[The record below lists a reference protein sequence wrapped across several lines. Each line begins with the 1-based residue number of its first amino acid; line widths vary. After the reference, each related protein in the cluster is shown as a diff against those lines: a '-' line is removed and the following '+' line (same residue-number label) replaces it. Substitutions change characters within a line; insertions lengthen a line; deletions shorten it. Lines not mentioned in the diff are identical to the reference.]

1 MKKKIRTLVVED
13 SEDDALLILHQIKKA
28 GYEVAYERV
37 ETSREMEV
45 ALEKEKWD
53 IVLSDYAMPHFNGLE
68 ALSLLKE
75 AGIDIPFIVI
85 SGTIGEETA
94 VKAMRAGANDYLMKG
109 KLKRLV
115 PAIERE
121 LREADSRAERTLL
134 EQKQKQ
140 AEEKLKILSLA
151 VEQSPASIVITDTDG
166 KIDYVN
172 SKFIAVTGYEYHE
185 AHGKDL
191 NFLRSNEVSTDY
203 FDEMWHAVT
212 SGKEWIG
219 ELYNKTK
226 NGRRFWEL
234 ASISPIIDEA
244 GNITHFLAVKEDITK
259 IKETEKELIEAK
271 EKAEESNRLKTEFL
285 HNMSHEI
292 RTPINGIMGFSVLL
306 RDMDLS
312 KEKQKRHIEFIIDC
326 SNQLLRIISDILEIS
341 QLETKQVKARQE
353 KVCLN
358 ELLVSLFPI
367 FELKAKEKNIAF
379 SFEKSLSDRESTMIS
394 DPVKIN
400 KIVSNLLENAVKFTQ
415 SGSVEIGYNLRSS
428 LVEIYVK
435 DTGIGINPE
444 KQKAIFDRFSQED
457 EGLSR
462 LYGGLG
468 LGLAIARENAE
479 LLGGKVRLESE
490 KGKGA
495 TFYLTIPYVPF
506 HSSQV
511 IEGLNHD
518 L

>member
-1 MKKKIRTLVVED
+1 MNKKIRILVVED
-13 SEDDALLILHQIKKA
+13 SEDDALLVLHQIRK
-28 GYEVAYERV
+28 GEFDVEYERV
-37 ETSREMEV
+37 DTADQMRE
-45 ALEKEKWD
+45 ALQTQKWD

-68 ALSLLKE
+68 ALSLLKQT
-75 AGIDIPFIVI
+75 GIDIPFIVI

-94 VKAMRAGANDYLMKG
+94 VEAMRAGANDYLMKG
-109 KLKRLV
+109 KLKRLI

-121 LREADSRAERTLL
+121 LREADSRAERKIL

-151 VEQSPASIVITDTDG
+151 VEQSPASIVITDTNG

-172 SKFIAVTGYEYHE
+172 SKFTEMTGFAPGE
-185 AHGKDL
+185 AQGRNL
-191 NFLRSNEVSTDY
+191 GFLRADDVSEDY
-203 FDEMWHAVT
+203 FSELWRT
-212 SGKEWIG
+212 IKSGKEWFG
-219 ELYNKTK
+219 ELQNKK
-226 NGRRFWEL
+226 KDGELFWEL
-234 ASISPIIDEA
+234 VSISPIFDQE
-244 GNITHFLAVKEDITK
+244 GTITHFLAVKEDITN
-259 IKETEKELIEAK
+259 IKEAERELIEAK

-312 KEKQKRHIEFIIDC
+312 KERQKRHIDFIIDC

-341 QLETKQVKARQE
+341 QLETKQVKAREE

-358 ELLVSLFPI
+358 ELLSNLFAI

-379 SFEKSLSDRESTMIS
+379 SFEKGLSARESTIVS

-415 SGSVEIGYNLRSS
+415 SGSVELGCGLQSNSI
-428 LVEIYVK
+428 EIYVK
-435 DTGIGINPE
+435 DTGIGITPE
-444 KQKAIFDRFSQED
+444 KQETIFERFSQED
-457 EGLSR
+457 QGSTR

-468 LGLAIARENAE
+468 LGLAIAKENAE
-479 LLGGKVRLESE
+479 LLGGKIRLESE

-506 HSSQV
+506 HSNQIV
-511 IEGLNHD
+511 EGLNHD